1 MTKTGPYRLMMQQQP
16 ALVLHVRPYRE
27 TSAIV
32 QFMTKDNG
40 RISGVARGV
49 RGAAKRVNSIQ
60 PFSLGTLSY
69 FGRNNLVNVSKF
81 DVAHGFT
88 LRGDA
93 LFAGF
98 YILELLNRLVA
109 ERQKEP
115 VIFAGA
121 VSALTAMEAG
131 RELQTGLRCFELD
144 LLEQLGYEVVF
155 DREAEAGMAINPDHY
170 YRYKAQFGFA
180 RVADAAVIESDPA
193 LIQGRWLH
201 CIQRRDFSHAQVR
214 RAAKYIAR
222 QALQP
227 LLGDKPL
234 VSRKM
239 LGSR

>member
-1 MTKTGPYRLMMQQQP
+1 
-16 ALVLHVRPYRE
+16 
-27 TSAIV
+27 
-32 QFMTKDNG
+32 
-40 RISGVARGV
+40 
-49 RGAAKRVNSIQ
+49 
-60 PFSLGTLSY
+60 
-69 FGRNNLVNVSKF
+69 
-81 DVAHGFT
+81 
-88 LRGDA
+88 
-93 LFAGF
+93 
-98 YILELLNRLVA
+98 
-109 ERQKEP
+109 
-115 VIFAGA
+115 
-121 VSALTAMEAG
+121 MEAG

-222 QALQP
+222 EALQP